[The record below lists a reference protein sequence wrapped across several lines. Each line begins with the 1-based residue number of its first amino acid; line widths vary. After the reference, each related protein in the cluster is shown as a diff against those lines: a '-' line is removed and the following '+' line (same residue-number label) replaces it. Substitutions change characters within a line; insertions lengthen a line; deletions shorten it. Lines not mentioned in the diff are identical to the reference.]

1 MVYNIAIMENLTK
14 RQKEILEFIK
24 KTTFKK
30 GVLPTFREIMQF
42 FGFKSIKTVQD
53 HLKALE
59 KKGYIKKDP
68 NKSRS
73 IVLDDFSKALKDT
86 IRVPI
91 LGQISAGKPILAEEN
106 IEGYIN
112 LDKFLIKHSKDI
124 FALKVKGDSMTG
136 AGILDGDYVIVKK
149 QPTVENG
156 SIACILIDNEAT
168 VKRFYKKENYIEL
181 KPENPDYKPII
192 KTRDTT
198 TDILILGKVVGVF
211 RTIAG

>member
-1 MVYNIAIMENLTK
+1 MVYNMIAMEELTRK
-14 RQKEILEFIK
+14 QKEILEFIK
-24 KTTFKK
+24 KTMFKK
-30 GVLPTFREIMQF
+30 GVSPTFREIMQF

-53 HLKALE
+53 HIKALE

-73 IVLDDFSKALKDT
+73 IILEDFSKTLKDT
-86 IRVPI
+86 VRVPI
-91 LGQISAGKPILAEEN
+91 LGQISAGKPIFAEEN

-124 FALKVKGDSMTG
+124 FALKVKGDSMIN

-156 SIACILIDNEAT
+156 EIACVLIDNEAT
-168 VKRFYKKENYIEL
+168 VKRFYKRENCIEL
-181 KPENPDYKPII
+181 KPENPNYKSII
-192 KTRDTT
+192 ITKDTT
-198 TDILILGKVVGVF
+198 ANILILGKVVGVF

>member
-1 MVYNIAIMENLTK
+1 MVYNMIAMEELTK
-14 RQKEILEFIK
+14 KQKEILEFIK
-24 KTTFKK
+24 KTMFKK
-30 GVLPTFREIMQF
+30 GVSPTFREIMQF

-53 HLKALE
+53 HIKALE

-73 IVLDDFSKALKDT
+73 IILEDFSKTLKDT
-86 IRVPI
+86 VRVPI
-91 LGQISAGKPILAEEN
+91 LGQISAGKPIFAEEN

-124 FALKVKGDSMTG
+124 FALKVKGDSMIG

-156 SIACILIDNEAT
+156 EIACVLIDNEAT
-168 VKRFYKKENYIEL
+168 VKRFYKRDTHIEL
-181 KPENPDYKPII
+181 RPDNDKYQPII
-192 KTRDTT
+192 VTQELNKN
-198 TDILILGKVVGVF
+198 IFVLGKVIGIF
-211 RTIAG
+211 RRL

>member
-1 MVYNIAIMENLTK
+1 MRNLTK

-30 GVLPTFREIMQF
+30 GVSPTFREIMQF

-53 HLKALE
+53 HLRLLE

-106 IEGYIN
+106 IQGYIN

-124 FALKVKGDSMTG
+124 FALKVKGDSMIN

-149 QPTVENG
+149 QSIVENG
-156 SIACILIDNEAT
+156 EIVCILIDTEAT
-168 VKRFYKKENYIEL
+168 IKRFYKKDSSIEL
-181 KPENPDYKPII
+181 KPENEKYQSLII
-192 KTRDTT
+192 KEGFTEQ
-198 TDILILGKVVGVF
+198 IVILGKVIGVI
-211 RTIAG
+211 RRY

>member
-1 MVYNIAIMENLTK
+1 MEELTRK
-14 RQKEILEFIK
+14 QKEILEFIK
-24 KTTFKK
+24 KTMFKK
-30 GVLPTFREIMQF
+30 GVSPTFREIMQF

-112 LDKFLIKHSKDI
+112 LDKFLIKHAKDI

-192 KTRDTT
+192 KIRDTT
-198 TDILILGKVVGVF
+198 TDILI
-211 RTIAG
+211 

>member
-1 MVYNIAIMENLTK
+1 MVYNIVTMENLTRK
-14 RQKEILEFIK
+14 QKEILEFIK
-24 KTTFKK
+24 KTMFKK
-30 GVLPTFREIMQF
+30 GVSPTFREIMQF

-59 KKGYIKKDP
+59 RKGYIKKDP

-73 IVLDDFSKALKDT
+73 IVLEDFSKTLKDT
-86 IRVPI
+86 VRVPI
-91 LGQISAGKPILAEEN
+91 LGQISAGRPIFAEEN

-112 LDKFLIKHSKDI
+112 LDKFLVKHSKDI
-124 FALKVKGDSMTG
+124 FALKVKGDSMIN

-156 SIACILIDNEAT
+156 EIACVLIDNEAT
-168 VKRFYKKENYIEL
+168 VKRFYKRENCIEL
-181 KPENPDYKPII
+181 KPENPDYKSII
-192 KTRDTT
+192 ITKDTT
-198 TDILILGKVVGVF
+198 TNILILGKVVGVF

>member
-1 MVYNIAIMENLTK
+1 MVYNMIAMEELTRK
-14 RQKEILEFIK
+14 QKEILEFIK
-24 KTTFKK
+24 KTIFKK
-30 GVLPTFREIMQF
+30 GVSPTFREIMQF

-53 HLKALE
+53 HIKALE
-59 KKGYIKKDP
+59 RKGYIKKDP

-73 IVLDDFSKALKDT
+73 IILEDFSKTLKDT
-86 IRVPI
+86 VRVPI
-91 LGQISAGKPILAEEN
+91 LGQISAGRPIFAEEN

-124 FALKVKGDSMTG
+124 FALKVKGDSMIN

-156 SIACILIDNEAT
+156 EIACVLIDNEAT
-168 VKRFYKKENYIEL
+168 VKRFYKRENYIEL
-181 KPENPDYKPII
+181 KPENPNYKPITI
-192 KTRDTT
+192 TRDTALN
-198 TDILILGKVVGVF
+198 ILILGKVIGVF

>member
-1 MVYNIAIMENLTK
+1 MIAMEELTEK
-14 RQKEILEFIK
+14 QKEILEFIK
-24 KTTFKK
+24 KTMFKK
-30 GVLPTFREIMQF
+30 GVSPTFREIMQF

-53 HLKALE
+53 HIKAL
-59 KKGYIKKDP
+59 KRKGYIKKDP

>member
-1 MVYNIAIMENLTK
+1 MENLTK

-30 GVLPTFREIMQF
+30 GVSPTFREIMQF

-53 HLKALE
+53 HIKAL
-59 KKGYIKKDP
+59 KRKGYIKKDP

>member
-1 MVYNIAIMENLTK
+1 MENLTRK
-14 RQKEILEFIK
+14 QKEILEFIK

-30 GVLPTFREIMQF
+30 GISPTFREIMQF

-106 IEGYIN
+106 IQGYIN
-112 LDKFLIKHSKDI
+112 LDKFLVKYSKDI
-124 FALKVKGDSMTG
+124 FALKVEGNSMTG
-136 AGILDGDYVIVKK
+136 AGILNGDYVIVKK
-149 QPTVENG
+149 QPTIENG

-168 VKRFYKKENYIEL
+168 VKRFYKRKNYIEL

-192 KTRDTT
+192 ITKDTA

-211 RTIAG
+211 RTIVP

>member
-30 GVLPTFREIMQF
+30 GVSPTFREIMQF

>member
-30 GVLPTFREIMQF
+30 GVSPTFREIMQF

-53 HLKALE
+53 HIKAL
-59 KKGYIKKDP
+59 KRKGYIKKDP

>member
-30 GVLPTFREIMQF
+30 GVSPTFREIMQF

-192 KTRDTT
+192 KIRDTT